1 MTILKKVS
9 FFKKLGPKDL
19 RKIFTIAKVKRFKK
33 NDIVFHKSEI
43 GNNFFVVQS
52 GKIKIFTSIGPS
64 KKKTFAFLEKGDFF
78 GEMSL
83 LGSKVRSAS
92 AQAVIDSELLVIG
105 RLSFKKLLVKNP
117 DFTLNL
123 LQTLV
128 IRLNN
133 SDREIENML
142 FHNIL
147 GRLAGKIVEFAPKT
161 NKLPIIVNIDQNE
174 LAECIGTTRV
184 PICRAINSLKKCKAI
199 NYKRSEI
206 TILNLKQLKSIAN
219 M

>member
-1 MTILKKVS
+1 MTLLRKVS
-9 FFKKLGPKDL
+9 FFKKLSAQDL
-19 RKIFTIAKVKRFKK
+19 ERIFSIAKIKK
-33 NDIVFHKSEI
+33 FNKDDMVFHKSEI
-43 GNNFFVVQS
+43 GNNFFIVQS
-52 GKIKIFTSIGPS
+52 GKIKIFTAIGPS

-83 LGSKVRSAS
+83 LGSKIRSAS
-92 AQAVIDSELLVIG
+92 AQAVSDSELLVIG
-105 RLSFKKLLVKNP
+105 RNNFKKLLVKNP

-128 IRLNN
+128 KRLNK

-147 GRLAGKIVEFAPKT
+147 GRLSGKIIELAPKT
-161 NKLPIIVNIDQNE
+161 NKTPLIINIDQNE

-184 PICRAINSLKKCKAI
+184 PICRAINSLKRCKAI
-199 NYKRSEI
+199 DYKRAKI

-219 M
+219 I